1 VTLRIES
8 ALRSLESGLWGKV
21 KLPRMSRR
29 GDVLAVPGEEEGS
42 MLGQVVVSAA
52 GMTVI
57 FTLFSLVI
65 RG

>member
-1 VTLRIES
+1 
-8 ALRSLESGLWGKV
+8 
-21 KLPRMSRR
+21 MSRR